1 MEEHFAVRQRADVL
15 AVLLFVG
22 DVHERGMDLAA
33 LVVLQRVRE
42 LAEAPGEG
50 HLLQVIER
58 LAAKEQD
65 RMLVP
70 RALDV
75 PKERTVHRLRELHIE
90 HLRADRRRELS

>member
-1 MEEHFAVRQRADVL
+1 
-15 AVLLFVG
+15 
-22 DVHERGMDLAA
+22 MDLAA

-90 HLRADRRRELS
+90 HLRADRRRELSVISRERPPDHGSLIHPWEHKS